1 MTTKGMQGGRVRKP
15 QPAGKGYL
23 SVTLSMRGV
32 IKAQYV
38 HQMVLAAF
46 IRPVPEGMEVLH
58 GDDNR
63 TNNWLSNLR
72 YDTHKRNQEEASERG
87 RSAFGER
94 NGMAVVTEE
103 IVAEIRSAAA
113 AGVQRIAI
121 AEYHGISRAQTCRIV
136 LRRNWSR
143 VPPTRHLWRRLRLF
157 DGFRL
162 GIRSRLWRMVAF
174 PQHLAAEA
182 DTDPRRHV
190 QRSLTAPPPPR
201 RG

>member
-1 MTTKGMQGGRVRKP
+1 MSESFTQLALSFDAPEPERWLPVVGYEGFYEVSDLGRVRSLRRMTTKGMQGGRVRKP

-46 IRPVPEGMEVLH
+46 IGPCPEGMEVLH

-113 AGVQRIAI
+113 AGVQQIAI

-143 VPPTRHLWRRLRLF
+143 VPDSSP
-157 DGFRL
+157 
-162 GIRSRLWRMVAF
+162 MA
-174 PQHLAAEA
+174 
-182 DTDPRRHV
+182 
-190 QRSLTAPPPPR
+190 
-201 RG
+201 